1 MIRRPPRSTRTATLF
16 PYTTLFRSDSE
27 AVRARGG
34 ADACRK
40 AGGGERPGG
49 DDREALGGQRADLLA
64 HDRAVGM
71 RGERRAAAGRKAV
84 AIDRERG
91 ARGHLVDAAFA
102 PDQRAQAAHL
112 GVAPPDRVSLP
123 LVAPEERGV
132 A

>member
-49 DDREALGGQRADLLA
+49 DDRAALGGQRGDLLA
-64 HDRAVGM
+64 PDRDGGM
-71 RGERRAAAGRKAV
+71 RGERRADAGRHAV

-91 ARGHLVDAAFA
+91 ASGPRGVAAFA
-102 PDQRAQAAHL
+102 HAPRATASPS
-112 GVAPPDRVSLP
+112 GWEPPDPVEPSKART
-123 LVAPEERGV
+123 E
-132 A
+132 